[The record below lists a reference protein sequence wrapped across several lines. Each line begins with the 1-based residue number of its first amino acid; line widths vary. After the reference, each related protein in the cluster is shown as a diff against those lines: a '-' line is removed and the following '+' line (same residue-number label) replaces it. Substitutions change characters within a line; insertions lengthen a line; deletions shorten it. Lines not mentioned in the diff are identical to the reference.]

1 MASRIFIILFVL
13 SINFNTFVSD
23 NDTSCVPD
31 LKTLIED
38 FETTKTSTDNL
49 LRIHDTFYP
58 QNNTKPP
65 HYVKVY
71 YCYSGPCDSSNSENI
86 DYTYVWTDNPI
97 FFVVDYHLFGT
108 LTFELADL
116 GDFREVYFVVP
127 EPCDN
132 NTNKNLLLALTSKVT
147 QIISFAT

>member
-1 MASRIFIILFVL
+1 MASRIFLILFVL

-23 NDTSCVPD
+23 NTSCVQD
-31 LKTLIED
+31 LKTLIDD

-49 LRIHDTFYP
+49 LRIHDVFYP
-58 QNNTKPP
+58 PNNTKSP

-71 YCYSGPCDSSNSENI
+71 YCYNGPCDSSKPENI
-86 DYTYVWTDNPI
+86 KYTYDWTDNPI
-97 FFVVDYHLFGT
+97 FFVLDYHLFSS

-116 GDFREVYFVVP
+116 GDFKEVYFVVP
-127 EPCDN
+127 VPCDN